1 MMTPDD
7 KVTAPVSGGF
17 FIIVRETICLFIQ
30 RKTRLMN
37 RGMEIEKKATWSD
50 EGYHHDP
57 ADDDDA
63 KLTEP
68 VSRLMGKLS

>member
-1 MMTPDD
+1 
-7 KVTAPVSGGF
+7 
-17 FIIVRETICLFIQ
+17 
-30 RKTRLMN
+30 MN

>member
-1 MMTPDD
+1 MPFHPEKD
-7 KVTAPVSGGF
+7 KIDEQGNG
-17 FIIVRETICLFIQ
+17 
-30 RKTRLMN
+30 N
-37 RGMEIEKKATWSD
+37 RKKATWSD

-68 VSRLMGKLS
+68 VSRLMGKPS